1 LHASFFPIALLPA
14 QDVLGGAHTHFG
26 FSYARFYA
34 HNGNLVF
41 HCKHKT
47 CIRWIQSVSQPHPFF
62 CELNFGQT
70 WKKEEAGECPI
81 SVIRSEQLSQKN
93 NFFSYKK
100 QWINCLPMVFFWGI
114 NFRWKKKFE

>member
-1 LHASFFPIALLPA
+1 VHGVAVPFTSHWKSVELYQAKTIFLSQTGIFFY
-14 QDVLGGAHTHFG
+14 
-26 FSYARFYA
+26 FSSSNY
-34 HNGNLVF
+34 
-41 HCKHKT
+41 KHKT

-70 WKKEEAGECPI
+70 RKKEEAGECPI

-100 QWINCLPMVFFWGI
+100 QWINCLPKVFFWGI
-114 NFRWKKKFE
+114 KFR